1 MKEYML
7 DDFIKGEVNSDF
19 ISVKE
24 YTLSYGHNGKYIKVI
39 RSRFDSNNEKIIKF
53 YLIKL
58 NLITLSEEG
67 IFNMLYPYSDNINKF
82 ALKNYFKLESVY
94 IDLDKIQKRID
105 SLELVPDDFI
115 YVDSK
120 ELEFV
125 NRYNVDSLIK
135 ENE

>member
-58 NLITLSEEG
+58 NLIKPGSSVIEISESEVKVLFSIYYPELHGNIVSKFIEG
-67 IFNMLYPYSDNINKF
+67 L
-82 ALKNYFKLESVY
+82 L
-94 IDLDKIQKRID
+94 
-105 SLELVPDDFI
+105 
-115 YVDSK
+115 
-120 ELEFV
+120 
-125 NRYNVDSLIK
+125 
-135 ENE
+135 